1 MALQIRSNVPAPQ
14 PSMIHRRKKM
24 GWTRPGEG
32 IIARSFRE
40 EANRGPAPGGPLR
53 IDVGALSPLP
63 WAWRPFSIIFLVFFT
78 PWIQRKHTARHV
90 TSSPG
95 VRDSLPRPRTTSR
108 NDQELYADKEQLHK
122 QCPDSSSKTIKP
134 RRKVLQKTPE
144 RRRLPLV
151 NTKCLLLT
159 K

>member
-108 NDQELYADKEQLHK
+108 SDQG
-122 QCPDSSSKTIKP
+122 CRTWTTSSCTSPVRFPKNLLQYSSHRIF
-134 RRKVLQKTPE
+134 RNIHEVLNEVEK
-144 RRRLPLV
+144 
-151 NTKCLLLT
+151 NY
-159 K
+159 

>member
-14 PSMIHRRKKM
+14 PSMIH
-24 GWTRPGEG
+24 PQPS
-32 IIARSFRE
+32 SFRE

-134 RRKVLQKTPE
+134 RRKVLHQPCGSTCMHASIKAKLHQ
-144 RRRLPLV
+144 RYRM
-151 NTKCLLLT
+151 
-159 K
+159 

>member
-63 WAWRPFSIIFLVFFT
+63 WAWRPCLILNHFLGLFRLLFT
-78 PWIQRKHTARHV
+78 PWIQLGTSPLPLGYGTAFLAQGQRAATIKSCTRTRSSCTNNVQTARAKR
-90 TSSPG
+90 SSHDEKFYK
-95 VRDSLPRPRTTSR
+95 RH
-108 NDQELYADKEQLHK
+108 QKEED
-122 QCPDSSSKTIKP
+122 CRSSIQSA
-134 RRKVLQKTPE
+134 
-144 RRRLPLV
+144 
-151 NTKCLLLT
+151 CS
-159 K
+159 

>member
-63 WAWRPFSIIFLVFFT
+63 WAWRPCLILNHFLGLFHAMDT
-78 PWIQRKHTARHV
+78 TKTYRSARHLFPWG
-90 TSSPG
+90 TGQPSSPKDNEPQRSRA
-95 VRDSLPRPRTTSR
+95 VRGQGAAAQTMSRQLEQNDEATTKSF
-108 NDQELYADKEQLHK
+108 
-122 QCPDSSSKTIKP
+122 
-134 RRKVLQKTPE
+134 
-144 RRRLPLV
+144 
-151 NTKCLLLT
+151 TKDT
-159 K
+159 